1 VRAQPLLQEPH
12 GAQPGGVVTAARP
25 PRKKGSKA
33 RRDQQGGYPMASTFD
48 TVASIISSASDVPLE
63 KIRPESH
70 VMKDL
75 EIDSLAFLDITFEID
90 KTFGIQLPVE
100 DWMSEVNEGKRD
112 GDDYFV
118 LQKLCTQIDTIRAEA
133 AA

>member
-1 VRAQPLLQEPH
+1 
-12 GAQPGGVVTAARP
+12 
-25 PRKKGSKA
+25 
-33 RRDQQGGYPMASTFD
+33 MASTFE

-63 KIRPESH
+63 QIKPDSH

-90 KTFGIQLPVE
+90 KSFGIQLPVD
-100 DWMSEVNEGKRD
+100 DWMSEVNGGKRS

-118 LQKLCTQIDTIRAEA
+118 LKHLCTQIDNLRAEVA
-133 AA
+133 A